1 MIGIHYDSYSN
12 EVHTWVH
19 FDTCPAEIS
28 IWSLGSVLPSSGLC
42 CSLRCDQTVR
52 WGRWWLWCRSW
63 NIFSRKWSQWFDGVW
78 RYFGMPKFESGLKG
92 LFFSIGGLWLNCF
105 DSKKT
110 CFSNSVP
117 VPSLVDQEKLGT
129 FFLEPPPLDLSLCYE
144 DSSPC
149 IPCLGFLFWFLNW
162 HWNHWN
168 LNMNEIWNDIFISDS
183 DLSRLI
189 YILASGSD
197 PMADIQKLA
206 ETSLAYNKPVPGSHY
221 QRTVDLL
228 ICRSEVSTVCRICEY
243 FVILHNS
250 YSHRWPS
257 LQTLNMQLS
266 KAWYACQDQSHQL
279 GSGARSKGGNPYLIN
294 MPLVISSHLSRPLLV
309 LMKDP
314 NPANGS
320 FRRGCLISLRGISG
334 WRRLKKWRRF
344 REECSMTVIFCD
356 SLRREVAEM
365 LSVRRHGIL
374 KILLAL
380 HQSQRRYCSFCHNQ
394 QIDQW
399 RFLSE
404 NGRSCCRIV
413 TWRRASCQHWNQS
426 FATKVI
432 STAQCLVVAEYQSS
446 QWQRVFLRWK
456 SLTQKAWTRSLPFDQ
471 GEWSTIVFFFKMLFS
486 LAMLDFKKYT
496 MKQDACLHLF
506 TPD

>member
-1 MIGIHYDSYSN
+1 MSSFWHLSGRNLNLELRKCSPIQRALLLFALRPDS
-12 EVHTWVH
+12 
-19 FDTCPAEIS
+19 
-28 IWSLGSVLPSSGLC
+28 
-42 CSLRCDQTVR
+42 TV
-52 WGRWWLWCRSW
+52 GALMTVVQELKY
-63 NIFSRKWSQWFDGVW
+63 IFSKVKPMVW
-78 RYFGMPKFESGLKG
+78 RCLKILWNAKVWVWIEG
-92 LFFSIGGLWLNCF
+92 ALFFNWWIVIELLWF
-105 DSKKT
+105 KKNMLFQF
-110 CFSNSVP
+110 CPGP

-206 ETSLAYNKPVPGSHY
+206 ETSLAYSKPVPGSHY

-228 ICRSEVSTVCRICEY
+228 ICRSEVTTVCRICEY

-380 HQSQRRYCSFCHNQ
+380 HQSQRRYCSFYHNQ